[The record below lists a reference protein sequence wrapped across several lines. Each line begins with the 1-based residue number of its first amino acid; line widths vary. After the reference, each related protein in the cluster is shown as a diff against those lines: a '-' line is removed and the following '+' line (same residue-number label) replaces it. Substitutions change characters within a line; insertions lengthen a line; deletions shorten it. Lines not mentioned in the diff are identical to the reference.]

1 MKWMRISL
9 LITLTS
15 LLTNCL
21 QTENSSS
28 VDVGITGTPE
38 FMAARTILLN
48 NCTNCHIGHD
58 FHLLYEDQLVDR
70 GDVVPGDF
78 LNSPIYYRLA
88 GSLGSEGPKDM
99 PEGGA
104 LSGSDLQTIQTWIES
119 ITP

>member
-1 MKWMRISL
+1 MKWIRISVFVTL
-9 LITLTS
+9 VAILTS
-15 LLTNCL
+15 CL

-28 VDVGITGTPE
+28 ADIGITGTPE
-38 FMAARTILLN
+38 FMAARTVLLN
-48 NCTNCHIGHD
+48 NCVNCHQGHD
-58 FHLLYEDQLVDR
+58 FHLLFEDELVTR

-99 PEGGA
+99 PEGGT
-104 LSGSDLQTIQTWIES
+104 LSDSELQTIQTWIES